1 MYLLTKEQIIPTLLL
16 LLSRH
21 STLFLLLVVSSNASD
36 WGCLTLVRE
45 TWGRE
50 IQNGRRLTVFWCR
63 PCEFSLPNNRKSAFF
78 VFSPLLIPIGVTS
91 RSCRQQQQ
99 QQWRCFI
106 QSGSL
111 VYSWPVLTQEEG
123 KKRKKG
129 LERLGLAIWHWWN
142 KQGLGSQLFCCF
154 FHLEGPATL
163 FTTPTPPLPFLPL
176 FEIFF
181 SFFLNFPRKKM
192 LVCVHY
198 TCKPPPPP
206 PWN

>member
-1 MYLLTKEQIIPTLLL
+1 MVNGFRGSYILRCVYTHRGMMKKETYHRRWRRRAFLMYLLTKEQIIPTLLL

-99 QQWRCFI
+99 QWRCFI

-123 KKRKKG
+123 KRV
-129 LERLGLAIWHWWN
+129 
-142 KQGLGSQLFCCF
+142 S
-154 FHLEGPATL
+154 
-163 FTTPTPPLPFLPL
+163 
-176 FEIFF
+176 
-181 SFFLNFPRKKM
+181 SV
-192 LVCVHY
+192 LV
-198 TCKPPPPP
+198 
-206 PWN
+206 